1 MARVG
6 EARLGATAQQ
16 VVGAVALGAVGVAC
30 PLVQVV
36 GPALAHDFLHGVAG
50 VGEGLV
56 LRGAG
61 EVVAEAGERALGAVA
76 VAGGGDV
83 EGLSSRNGR
92 IVW

>member
-1 MARVG
+1 MGERGAGCGGVLVQAVG
-6 EARLGATAQQ
+6 G
-16 VVGAVALGAVGVAC
+16 VALSAVGVAR

-61 EVVAEAGERALGAVA
+61 QVVREAGERALG
-76 VAGGGDV
+76 DV
-83 EGLSSRNGR
+83 EGASSRNGK